1 MFIVA
6 SKEAQETTEAE
17 NGLDGAEAAV
27 SLVASGGGRRLP
39 DRRGAISGGAGDLAV
54 DAGLRGGA
62 LPDFC
67 RAEQLRLS
75 GTTMKPRKKRKYSHI
90 NV

>member
-6 SKEAQETTEAE
+6 SKEAQET
-17 NGLDGAEAAV
+17 AEAKDELDHLAADV
-27 SLVASGGGRRLP
+27 SHVASLGGRRVP
-39 DRRGAISGGAGDLAV
+39 DRRGALPGGAGDLAV

-67 RAEQLRLS
+67 RAEQLRLP
-75 GTTMKPRKKRKYSHI
+75 GKM
-90 NV
+90 